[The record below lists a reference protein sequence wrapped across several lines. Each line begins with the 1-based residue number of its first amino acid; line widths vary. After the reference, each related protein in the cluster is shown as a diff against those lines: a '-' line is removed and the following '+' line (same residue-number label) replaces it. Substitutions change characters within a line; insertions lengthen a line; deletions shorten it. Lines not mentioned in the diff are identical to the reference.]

1 MHAFWRMI
9 FGNNINKTVEAPP
22 AMAFW
27 WKCEKS
33 TANVTLGIN
42 KILQKGLSRCVRFYF
57 PIKWRKTWS
66 FQSPPPTSL
75 IKPNGKPGGSLL
87 QIFPVT
93 KLPVKINSEMDFH
106 ERDEASGRGIRH
118 SRPVIK
124 PGRGSILR
132 HAGLG
137 FEFWVERK
145 ACRKSAARLV
155 HLPFFGI
162 TFPWE
167 MGNFPQKALR
177 KPCVYVHSACAL
189 HRKTLPMSMFVCMY
203 VCVCVLF
210 SGKLRAFARLST
222 TPLAGFT
229 VVEEN

>member
-1 MHAFWRMI
+1 M
-9 FGNNINKTVEAPP
+9 
-22 AMAFW
+22 
-27 WKCEKS
+27 
-33 TANVTLGIN
+33 
-42 KILQKGLSRCVRFYF
+42 
-57 PIKWRKTWS
+57 
-66 FQSPPPTSL
+66 
-75 IKPNGKPGGSLL
+75 

-118 SRPVIK
+118 SRPVIR

-132 HAGLG
+132 HTGLG

-155 HLPFFGI
+155 HLPCFWHYI
-162 TFPWE
+162 SL
-167 MGNFPQKALR
+167 GNGKF
-177 KPCVYVHSACAL
+177 SAKSTSQTVRVCAL
-189 HRKTLPMSMFVCMY
+189 GVCSPPENFTYEYVCMY